1 MINNYCT
8 SHHSLSAGSTGNE
21 VESLLL
27 VVELGL
33 GVVNWS
39 RTRSRAYKVELGLG
53 VVGWSRTNRWS
64 DEGEL
69 CVLVSLP
76 LWRPFNLDLSLTSP
90 SSACYKVQSV
100 GRVNQVLLLPL
111 EELLGVVDPLGG
123 RGSNAGSE
131 MGQLCVLLSLPLGA
145 ASNLDLGRGQ
155 GQESE

>member
-33 GVVNWS
+33 GVVDWS
-39 RTRSRAYKVELGLG
+39 RSRSRTNKVELSLSE
-53 VVGWSRTNRWS
+53 VGRSGTNGRS

-69 CVLVSLP
+69 GVLV
-76 LWRPFNLDLSLTSP
+76 
-90 SSACYKVQSV
+90 
-100 GRVNQVLLLPL
+100 
-111 EELLGVVDPLGG
+111 
-123 RGSNAGSE
+123 
-131 MGQLCVLLSLPLGA
+131 SLPLGA

-155 GQESE
+155 GQESQ

>member
-39 RTRSRAYKVELGLG
+39 RTRSRANKVELSLG

-90 SSACYKVQSV
+90 SPAGYKVQSV
-100 GRVNQVLLLPL
+100 GLMNQVLLLPL

-123 RGSNAGSE
+123 GGSHAGSDE
-131 MGQLCVLLSLPLGA
+131 GQLGVLESLPFRA
-145 ASNLDLGRGQ
+145 ANLCDLG
-155 GQESE
+155 